1 MRALIITVFG
11 IIALFST
18 FIRDVNC
25 QHFCFSCNLS
35 VFGSQFNLH
44 IFWNCVNLICT
55 PVNSLVKKNSLF
67 IWLIDIFG
75 AHFRKQCSKQSSLS
89 SYVKNFFVSSLYI
102 YHFNFT
108 FQPELQSHP
117 NHDVQ
122 PNHIFQTQQK
132 I

>member
-1 MRALIITVFG
+1 MIRASTLKVSCYFFSSFSFKSFDYASSDYYYVWNYSII
-11 IIALFST
+11 ST

-89 SYVKNFFVSSLYI
+89 SYVKNFFCLIIVNISL
-102 YHFNFT
+102 
-108 FQPELQSHP
+108 
-117 NHDVQ
+117 
-122 PNHIFQTQQK
+122 
-132 I
+132 